1 VTIAERLLQHVG
13 FGLRTEDRAPALA
26 ERQPSL
32 PDQAASSIS
41 VVSAGDEDGALPEL
55 RRDDLESRSVVGL
68 SELRAA
74 AVMVAEG
81 QATRVILAG
90 FPTWPGLLTEIERLS
105 RELDLSILPTI
116 VRGGGRV
123 DLVVSPAGGDDR

>member
-1 VTIAERLLQHVG
+1 VSIAGRLFQRGDPTVRGPDGAALDQRASIDVVPAEAKPDDPLA
-13 FGLRTEDRAPALA
+13 GLRREALQEAP
-26 ERQPSL
+26 
-32 PDQAASSIS
+32 
-41 VVSAGDEDGALPEL
+41 
-55 RRDDLESRSVVGL
+55 VVGL

-81 QATRVILAG
+81 QATQVILAG
-90 FPTWPGLLTEIERLS
+90 FPTWPGLLTEIECLS

-123 DLVVSPAGGDDR
+123 DLVVSPAGGDDH

>member
-1 VTIAERLLQHVG
+1 MPEPEAESRLAFDAHDSV
-13 FGLRTEDRAPALA
+13 EIV
-26 ERQPSL
+26 
-32 PDQAASSIS
+32 AA
-41 VVSAGDEDGALPEL
+41 GNENDELGEL
-55 RRDDLESRSVVGL
+55 RREDLEGRPAIGL
-68 SELRAA
+68 GELRAA

-123 DLVVSPAGGDDR
+123 DLVVSTAGGDGD